1 MLKIIWLKSKFTFK
15 TGLIYNFREMIIK
28 CQIEQIGNFILKI
41 EELEGKSYFI
51 RTQYPKKRI

>member
-1 MLKIIWLKSKFTFK
+1 
-15 TGLIYNFREMIIK
+15 MIIK

-41 EELEGKSYFI
+41 DELQGKSNFI